1 MTASRRNG
9 DPDDADDADDADD
22 PDDPEELGESEEEE
36 DWLLHAVRT
45 VPAIAIDA
53 TEQAAALRVRFFGL
67 TLTPLSAH
75 RLPRGVKRAHKR
87 RELMINIRLI
97 IRNVKVGDAFFTVGC
112 GKPYLPGRASATPTR
127 GSASRRRHPG
137 RQLSRGASAAAPK

>member
-9 DPDDADDADDADD
+9 DPDDADDADD
-22 PDDPEELGESEEEE
+22 PDELGESEEEE

-53 TEQAAALRVRFFGL
+53 TEQATALRVRFFGL

-75 RLPRGVKRAHKR
+75 GLPWGVKRARK
-87 RELMINIRLI
+87 E
-97 IRNVKVGDAFFTVGC
+97 T
-112 GKPYLPGRASATPTR
+112 
-127 GSASRRRHPG
+127 
-137 RQLSRGASAAAPK
+137 